1 MGFKSNGKPAA
12 IYHWNLPVL
21 AKIFSGMDGRSN
33 SKRYKEKKVNLRHS
47 DIADLI
53 DLKHTPTW
61 TSSSDTSSSKWHE
74 NETLDKT
81 STYTYNGI
89 NKHEGHDDD
98 ERAKILKKKSSPH
111 FYAPVKK
118 QKVSK
123 QFPSNGKP
131 KTFYVMKNSKNNAK
145 SFHNLIE

>member
-1 MGFKSNGKPAA
+1 MGFKSNGKPAK

-21 AKIFSGMDGRSN
+21 AKIFGGIDSRSN

-61 TSSSDTSSSKWHE
+61 TSSEAVSSSKWHE

-81 STYTYNGI
+81 SAYTYNGI
-89 NKHEGHDDD
+89 SNNEGHDDD

-111 FYAPVKK
+111 FYAPAKK

-131 KTFYVMKNSKNNAK
+131 KTFYVMKNSKNDVK
-145 SFHNLIE
+145 SFHNLID

>member
-21 AKIFSGMDGRSN
+21 AKIFSGIDGRSN

-61 TSSSDTSSSKWHE
+61 TRGKWHE

-81 STYTYNGI
+81 SAYTYNGI
-89 NKHEGHDDD
+89 SNNDGHDDD
-98 ERAKILKKKSSPH
+98 ERAKILKKKQLH
-111 FYAPVKK
+111 IYAPSKK

-123 QFPSNGKP
+123 QFPSNGRP
-131 KTFYVMKNSKNNAK
+131 KTFYVMKNSKNDAK
-145 SFHNLIE
+145 SFHNLID